1 MKQLFIASGALFLA
15 AIILS
20 SFTDV
25 HNGNPSNYTTHQ
37 QVLSVPVKQ
46 KAVVVVTSVTRCKQ
60 LLKKGFILQDMDI
73 DRRPVSQ
80 YSGTTTFYYTMI
92 KY

>member
-1 MKQLFIASGALFLA
+1 MKQLFIGAGALFIA
-15 AIILS
+15 AILL

-25 HNGNPSNYTTHQ
+25 HNNHPRYAYSD

-46 KAVVVVTSVTRCKQ
+46 KAIVIVNSVTRCNQ
-60 LLKKGFILQDMDI
+60 LLKKGFICQDVDI
-73 DRRPVSQ
+73 VRVPKNHYDGVTV
-80 YSGTTTFYYTMI
+80 YYYTMI